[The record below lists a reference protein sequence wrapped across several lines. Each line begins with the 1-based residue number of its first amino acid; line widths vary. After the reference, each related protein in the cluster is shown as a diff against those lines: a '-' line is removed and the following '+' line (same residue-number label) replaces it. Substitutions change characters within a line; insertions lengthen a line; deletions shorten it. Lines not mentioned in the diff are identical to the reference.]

1 LHQKRKWVAIVGV
14 FGAIHACGAQ
24 SIHQKRKRKKKDG
37 YRKKIMKK
45 E

>member
-24 SIHQKRKRKKKDG
+24 SIHKKGRRKR
-37 YRKKIMKK
+37 RRWI
-45 E
+45 